1 MYAEGLIG
9 IAQID
14 SVSGDFEYNS
24 KNIIK
29 YIKKAKN
36 EGASIVI
43 FPLNVLSGNLIED
56 VINRHPALKAEIKKW
71 LNCIAEFADD
81 ITVILGYMNNS
92 VAIIENGKV
101 YEIISD
107 FPYIYK
113 NICITTGDILESD
126 LIINLTKSC
135 GKETALIHSSLKYSA
150 QKFSTP
156 VVCVNSVGA
165 TDNISYIGSS
175 AVFDS
180 AGELITRLKA
190 FEEHYLTVNLSRKS
204 EVHPLPL
211 NAEPSVSFSLDYEQD
226 MERVY
231 KTIIQG
237 IKGYF
242 TKCGIRRAVLGL
254 SGGLDS
260 TVCAVLLTEAL
271 GRENVLGISMPSVI
285 TSNESMSDAKQLA
298 QNLGI
303 HFTEAPIKPMV
314 NSVSECFN
322 ELFSNIKW
330 DDRYKKSYTND
341 NIQARLRAMYLYGVS
356 NEFASCIPIA
366 TSDKSEAYMGY
377 ATINGDMSGG
387 FAPIADVT
395 KTKLFALARWINK
408 NIKDVIPQSVID
420 KRPGAELAIDEK
432 TGKPLK
438 AEDALMPYEFL
449 DEIIWRVENIGQG
462 YNDFLNIEFL
472 YEKSHDVSV
481 SQKLEWLDKFYS
493 RMSKAL
499 YKWSIMPPAVIL
511 DDVTINKMRYYQP
524 ITSSRINYKGYTDEE
539 IKKICKDL

>member
-56 VINRHPALKAEIKKW
+56 VINSHPALKAEIKKW

-190 FEEHYLTVNLSRKS
+190 FEEHYLTVNLSRKC

-271 GRENVLGISMPSVI
+271 GKENVLGISMPSVI